1 MWRYD
6 QNPPESAVLDH
17 LDRPAV
23 DGQETELKESLG
35 DFRAP
40 GAPEGWGLGA
50 KWGFNMFWSVLT
62 TFNHK
67 NWGHMSTAYQT
78 KID

>member
-1 MWRYD
+1 MSKVVALKFANFAIFTMWRYD

-40 GAPEGWGLGA
+40 GAPGGWGLGS
-50 KWGFNMFWSVLT
+50 KWGFNMF
-62 TFNHK
+62 
-67 NWGHMSTAYQT
+67 
-78 KID
+78 